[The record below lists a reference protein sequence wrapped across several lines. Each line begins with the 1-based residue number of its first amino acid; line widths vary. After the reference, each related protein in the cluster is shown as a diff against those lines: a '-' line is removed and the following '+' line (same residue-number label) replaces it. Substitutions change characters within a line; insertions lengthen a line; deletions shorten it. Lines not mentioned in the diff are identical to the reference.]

1 MKKIFIKISKISLIL
16 VLLVILAG
24 SFVRMTGSG
33 MGCPDW
39 PKCFGHLIPP
49 TSISQIEWSPKKNYN
64 KGVILKHDGKLIVS
78 KKKFVSKNKI
88 NLSNWK
94 DYTKHDYSDFDATKT
109 WIEFINRLL
118 GVIAGLATL
127 IMFFISL
134 TYWNKKNILIFNSFL
149 IIVGMGFQA
158 WLGKL
163 VVDSNLAP
171 YKITV
176 HMLMALVIIS
186 LIIYSIFKAKNHK
199 ESKIINVDSTNE
211 FNLSIKIES
220 VVNSS
225 FKYGIFTFDDDAKTS
240 YDKMIEA
247 VSLAEN
253 FLEENAYYEVKNIEP
268 KEFDIEKL
276 QKQISKE
283 KGFEIVCKI
292 NQSPLALYYSSL
304 NKENITKG
312 VLTPEH
318 IIRTKRLPLVL
329 DDDSI
334 EESLKK
340 YKVTYKEYFDA
351 HANDEIML
359 NPAPNYAVVKDFGVI
374 TFGKNEKEANIL
386 NDVVSHTMN
395 AVLTA
400 DKLGGYESIS
410 LADSFEME

>member
-1 MKKIFIKISKISLIL
+1 MKEIFIKVSKISLIL

-49 TSISQIEWSPKKNYN
+49 TSISQIEWSPKKTYN

-88 NLSNWK
+88 NLSNWEN
-94 DYTKHDYSDFDATKT
+94 YTKHNYSDFDATKT

-186 LIIYSIFKAKNHK
+186 LIIYSIFKAKNYK
-199 ESKIINVDSTNE
+199 ESKIIKDTFIKNLILFSVFVSLFQIIIGTQVREFIDLQYEIYGPNKKNQWLNVPNFYFYFHRSFSILIIILNFSLYYLIKSKNYSSILIEKIGIIIVLEILVGIIMFYLD
-211 FNLSIKIES
+211 FPFLSQPIHLLLATILFS
-220 VVNSS
+220 YQFYWVLH
-225 FKYGIFTFDDDAKTS
+225 FKKTS
-240 YDKMIEA
+240 
-247 VSLAEN
+247 
-253 FLEENAYYEVKNIEP
+253 
-268 KEFDIEKL
+268 
-276 QKQISKE
+276 
-283 KGFEIVCKI
+283 
-292 NQSPLALYYSSL
+292 
-304 NKENITKG
+304 
-312 VLTPEH
+312 
-318 IIRTKRLPLVL
+318 
-329 DDDSI
+329 
-334 EESLKK
+334 
-340 YKVTYKEYFDA
+340 
-351 HANDEIML
+351 
-359 NPAPNYAVVKDFGVI
+359 
-374 TFGKNEKEANIL
+374 
-386 NDVVSHTMN
+386 
-395 AVLTA
+395 
-400 DKLGGYESIS
+400 
-410 LADSFEME
+410 

>member
-1 MKKIFIKISKISLIL
+1 MKEIFIKVSKISLIL
-16 VLLVILAG
+16 VFLVILAG

-49 TSISQIEWSPKKNYN
+49 TSISQIEWSPKKTYN

-88 NLSNWK
+88 NLSNWEN
-94 DYTKHDYSDFDATKT
+94 YTKHNYSDFDATKT

-186 LIIYSIFKAKNHK
+186 LIIYSIFKAKNYK
-199 ESKIINVDSTNE
+199 ENKIIKDTFIKNLILFSVFVSLFQIIIGTQVREFIDLQYEIYGPNKKNQWLNVPNFYFYFHRSFSILIILLNFSLYYLIKSKNYTSILIEKIVIIIVLEILVGIIMFYFD
-211 FNLSIKIES
+211 FPFLSQPIHLLLATILFSYQFYWVLHYK
-220 VVNSS
+220 
-225 FKYGIFTFDDDAKTS
+225 KTS
-240 YDKMIEA
+240 
-247 VSLAEN
+247 
-253 FLEENAYYEVKNIEP
+253 
-268 KEFDIEKL
+268 
-276 QKQISKE
+276 
-283 KGFEIVCKI
+283 
-292 NQSPLALYYSSL
+292 
-304 NKENITKG
+304 
-312 VLTPEH
+312 
-318 IIRTKRLPLVL
+318 
-329 DDDSI
+329 
-334 EESLKK
+334 
-340 YKVTYKEYFDA
+340 
-351 HANDEIML
+351 
-359 NPAPNYAVVKDFGVI
+359 
-374 TFGKNEKEANIL
+374 
-386 NDVVSHTMN
+386 
-395 AVLTA
+395 
-400 DKLGGYESIS
+400 
-410 LADSFEME
+410 

>member
-49 TSISQIEWSPKKNYN
+49 TSISQIEWSPKKKYN

-199 ESKIINVDSTNE
+199 ESKIIKDTFVKNLILFSVFVSLFQIIIGTQVREFIDLQYEIYGPNKKNQWLNVPNFYFYFHRSFSILIVLLNFSLYYLIKSKNYSSILIKKIVIVILLEILVGIIMFYLD
-211 FNLSIKIES
+211 FPFLSQPIHLLLATILFS
-220 VVNSS
+220 YQFYWVLH
-225 FKYGIFTFDDDAKTS
+225 FKKTS
-240 YDKMIEA
+240 
-247 VSLAEN
+247 
-253 FLEENAYYEVKNIEP
+253 
-268 KEFDIEKL
+268 
-276 QKQISKE
+276 
-283 KGFEIVCKI
+283 
-292 NQSPLALYYSSL
+292 
-304 NKENITKG
+304 
-312 VLTPEH
+312 
-318 IIRTKRLPLVL
+318 
-329 DDDSI
+329 
-334 EESLKK
+334 
-340 YKVTYKEYFDA
+340 
-351 HANDEIML
+351 
-359 NPAPNYAVVKDFGVI
+359 
-374 TFGKNEKEANIL
+374 
-386 NDVVSHTMN
+386 
-395 AVLTA
+395 
-400 DKLGGYESIS
+400 
-410 LADSFEME
+410 

>member
-1 MKKIFIKISKISLIL
+1 MKEIFIKVSKISLIL
-16 VLLVILAG
+16 VFLVILAG

-49 TSISQIEWSPKKNYN
+49 TSISQIEWSPKKTYN

-88 NLSNWK
+88 NLSNWEN
-94 DYTKHDYSDFDATKT
+94 YTKHNYSDFDATKT

-199 ESKIINVDSTNE
+199 ESKIIKDTFVKNLILFSVFVSLFQIIIGTQVRE
-211 FNLSIKIES
+211 FIDLQYEIYGPNKKNQWLNAPNFYFYFHRSFSILIVLLNFSLYYLIKSKNYSSILIKKIGIVILLEILVGIIMFYLDFPFLSQPIHLLLATILFSYQFYWVLHYK
-220 VVNSS
+220 
-225 FKYGIFTFDDDAKTS
+225 KTS
-240 YDKMIEA
+240 
-247 VSLAEN
+247 
-253 FLEENAYYEVKNIEP
+253 
-268 KEFDIEKL
+268 
-276 QKQISKE
+276 
-283 KGFEIVCKI
+283 
-292 NQSPLALYYSSL
+292 
-304 NKENITKG
+304 
-312 VLTPEH
+312 
-318 IIRTKRLPLVL
+318 
-329 DDDSI
+329 
-334 EESLKK
+334 
-340 YKVTYKEYFDA
+340 
-351 HANDEIML
+351 
-359 NPAPNYAVVKDFGVI
+359 
-374 TFGKNEKEANIL
+374 
-386 NDVVSHTMN
+386 
-395 AVLTA
+395 
-400 DKLGGYESIS
+400 
-410 LADSFEME
+410 

>member
-49 TSISQIEWSPKKNYN
+49 TSISQIEWSPKKTYN

-88 NLSNWK
+88 NLSNWEK
-94 DYTKHDYSDFDATKT
+94 YTKHNYSDFDATKT

-199 ESKIINVDSTNE
+199 ESKIIKDTFVKNLILFSVFVSLFQIIIGTQVRE
-211 FNLSIKIES
+211 FIDLQYEIYGPNKKNQWLNAPNFYFYFHRSFSILIVLLNFSLYYLIKSKNYSSILIKKIGIVILLEILVGIIMFYLDFPFLSQPIHLLLATILFS
-220 VVNSS
+220 YQFYWVLH
-225 FKYGIFTFDDDAKTS
+225 FKKTS
-240 YDKMIEA
+240 
-247 VSLAEN
+247 
-253 FLEENAYYEVKNIEP
+253 
-268 KEFDIEKL
+268 
-276 QKQISKE
+276 
-283 KGFEIVCKI
+283 
-292 NQSPLALYYSSL
+292 
-304 NKENITKG
+304 
-312 VLTPEH
+312 
-318 IIRTKRLPLVL
+318 
-329 DDDSI
+329 
-334 EESLKK
+334 
-340 YKVTYKEYFDA
+340 
-351 HANDEIML
+351 
-359 NPAPNYAVVKDFGVI
+359 
-374 TFGKNEKEANIL
+374 
-386 NDVVSHTMN
+386 
-395 AVLTA
+395 
-400 DKLGGYESIS
+400 
-410 LADSFEME
+410 